1 MAIKHVSV
9 DSLVTRQN
17 AAEKAMLAELR
28 SGNYTFDNPLVKLN
42 PYFINPHAAVVLFNT
57 PEPIAVTVRVIG
69 KEPEGTMEHT
79 FPRATEHVLP
89 VLGLYAGYDN
99 TVEIELYR
107 GAKHTF
113 TLTTPE
119 MGANVPELV
128 RMETTAGYLRD
139 EIIIVSPALDDFAT
153 GYDYKG
159 DVRWHLNIPCVFD
172 LKRMKNGNIVI
183 GSHRLLKQPYY
194 MSGVYEM
201 TMAGKVVKEFKIP
214 GGYHHDT
221 FEMPDGNLLVLTEDL
236 RSATVEDM
244 CVLVDRNTGDILKT
258 WDFKDFLD
266 PAKVAPSGS
275 HDDHDWFH
283 NNAVWYDEKTNSLT
297 LSGRHIDAMCNID
310 FETGK
315 LNWIIGDPECWHED
329 YKKYF
334 FTPVGDG
341 EFDWQYEQ
349 HANVITPNGDVMCF
363 DNGHY
368 RHKVPEKRILNKDN
382 FSRGVRYKINT
393 EDMTI
398 KQVWQYGKERGAEF
412 FSLYIC
418 NVEYYKEGH
427 YMVHSGGIQ
436 YYDGETSEVFA
447 VFMKGDPK
455 VDTRSITV
463 EVLDDVK
470 MLEMEVKGNFYRA
483 EKLHLYHDQD
493 NLPLVDGVEL
503 GEMGVTLE
511 SDTVI
516 PCESCGEELPEKYQ
530 GWIEEENDR
539 FTFHGTFEG
548 GQLVMMYL
556 EKEDEQHAYFI
567 STAKHKFAAM
577 CCGTFVEH
585 DERKVSCAVNKAGL
599 SGTYNVTLFVDDT
612 KYETGLQIT
621 C

>member
-1 MAIKHVSV
+1 MAIKHVTI

-275 HDDHDWFH
+275 HDEHDWFH

>member
-1 MAIKHVSV
+1 MAIKHVTI

-69 KEPEGTMEHT
+69 KELEGTMEHT

-244 CVLVDRNTGDILKT
+244 CVLVDRETGEILKT